1 MVDNIEIQYLL
12 LKTLRRCF
20 HMTWIW
26 FLVALALLIVE
37 IVTVQLVCIW
47 VCLAAFVTALIA
59 AIFPTMNILWQ
70 IVIFILL
77 SAVLLILT
85 RKFAKKMVENKKIN
99 QATNLDLNT
108 GKEAVVTE
116 EINNLSETGA
126 IKIGGLVWSA
136 RSTDGS
142 VIPAGEVVIFESV
155 QGNKAYVRRK
165 PVPEA
170 GE

>member
-1 MVDNIEIQYLL
+1 
-12 LKTLRRCF
+12 
-20 HMTWIW
+20 MTWIW

-126 IKIGGLVWSA
+126 IRIGGLVWSA
-136 RSTDGS
+136 RSVDNS
-142 VIPAGEVVIFESV
+142 VIPEGDIVIFDNV
-155 QGNKAYVRRK
+155 QGNRAFVYKK
-165 PVPEA
+165 PDDTAE
-170 GE
+170 EN

>member
-1 MVDNIEIQYLL
+1 MA
-12 LKTLRRCF
+12 
-20 HMTWIW
+20 WIW
-26 FLVALALLIVE
+26 FLVALTLLIIE
-37 IVTVQLVCIW
+37 LVTVQLVCIW

-59 AIFPTMNILWQ
+59 AIFPSMGIVWQ
-70 IVIFILL
+70 IVIFVAL
-77 SAVLLILT
+77 SALLLVAT
-85 RKFAKKMVENKKIN
+85 RRVAKKMIENKKIN
-99 QATNLDLNT
+99 QATNVDINT

-126 IKIGGLVWSA
+126 IRIGGLVWSA

-165 PVPEA
+165 PEPEA
-170 GE
+170 GEE

>member
-1 MVDNIEIQYLL
+1 
-12 LKTLRRCF
+12 
-20 HMTWIW
+20 MTWIW

-77 SAVLLILT
+77 SAVLLVLT

-116 EINNLSETGA
+116 EINNLTGTGA
-126 IKIGGLVWSA
+126 VNAGGKIWTA
-136 RSTDGS
+136 RSADDSIIAAGSLAKAERIEGVKLIVSPCGDG
-142 VIPAGEVVIFESV
+142 
-155 QGNKAYVRRK
+155 K
-165 PVPEA
+165 
-170 GE
+170 